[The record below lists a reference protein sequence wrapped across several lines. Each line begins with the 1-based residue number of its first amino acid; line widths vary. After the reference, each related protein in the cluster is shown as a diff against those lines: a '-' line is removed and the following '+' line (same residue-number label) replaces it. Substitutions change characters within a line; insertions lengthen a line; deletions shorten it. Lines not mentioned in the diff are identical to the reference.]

1 MAKENSEGK
10 RPSSLPDGIS
20 SIADDEAITEID
32 FNSFLEESSD
42 DSSVFAGFHDDIEQ
56 TEKNLADELDSLYD
70 DIMSSGPAT
79 IVPKPISAIVSG
91 EEEQPAEP
99 ESSALDELWLN
110 PEEYIEPEIPVVS
123 LDGEE
128 EQEDEPA
135 PEEEEPTPASD
146 EKNDLF
152 SMIDSL
158 KADTDGDTG
167 FSDILS
173 EIETNDRIVP
183 VNEENLK
190 ADDIVT
196 AAPAA
201 PAAHAASAPSEQ
213 KLAAP
218 AAQESDDEDDFDYE
232 SELAALLGDEPEESE
247 QPAEEQQPAESAI
260 EPEKPGFVV
269 EIPDDGNDYEAAAAG
284 YDTKPLPDLTKTVGS
299 ISTDE
304 SKFVVPEEP
313 TEEKPADGEKKKVTA
328 SEIIRKIVLAVSII
342 TIIVSSG
349 VLANTYIIEPYN
361 YKKNEDLLASRLN
374 SGANEHSDASI
385 DDVTVNG
392 GDSSKYPSGMLAKY
406 AQLYDVNSDLAGW
419 ISIPA
424 LEINLPVVKG
434 ADNSYY
440 LRRNIYKKR
449 TDYGVPFFDY
459 RISDLKNLPRNT
471 VVYGHN
477 MRHDDLIFGMLENYR
492 EISGFKSAPVIEC
505 NTIYGDQLWF
515 VYAVFITNSR
525 ASDDNGYIFPY
536 NFIDV
541 SDAKFAEYITE
552 IDKRKLYTTGVDI
565 NPTDKILTL
574 STCCYDFDEARLVVV
589 ARMRRAGESS
599 SVNTSNAME
608 NPNPKYP
615 QAWYDANKKTNPYAA
630 DSRW

>member
-1 MAKENSEGK
+1 M
-10 RPSSLPDGIS
+10 
-20 SIADDEAITEID
+20 
-32 FNSFLEESSD
+32 
-42 DSSVFAGFHDDIEQ
+42 
-56 TEKNLADELDSLYD
+56 
-70 DIMSSGPAT
+70 
-79 IVPKPISAIVSG
+79 
-91 EEEQPAEP
+91 
-99 ESSALDELWLN
+99 
-110 PEEYIEPEIPVVS
+110 
-123 LDGEE
+123 
-128 EQEDEPA
+128 
-135 PEEEEPTPASD
+135 
-146 EKNDLF
+146 
-152 SMIDSL
+152 
-158 KADTDGDTG
+158 
-167 FSDILS
+167 
-173 EIETNDRIVP
+173 
-183 VNEENLK
+183 
-190 ADDIVT
+190 
-196 AAPAA
+196 
-201 PAAHAASAPSEQ
+201 
-213 KLAAP
+213 
-218 AAQESDDEDDFDYE
+218 
-232 SELAALLGDEPEESE
+232 
-247 QPAEEQQPAESAI
+247 
-260 EPEKPGFVV
+260 V

-313 TEEKPADGEKKKVTA
+313 TEEQPADGEKKKVTA

-374 SGANEHSDASI
+374 SGANEHSDASV

-477 MRHDDLIFGMLENYR
+477 MRHDDLIFGMIENYR

-525 ASDDNGYIFPY
+525 ASDDNGYLFPY

-541 SDAKFAEYITE
+541 SDAKFAEYIME

>member
-201 PAAHAASAPSEQ
+201 PAAPAASAPSEQ

-218 AAQESDDEDDFDYE
+218 AAQESDDDDDFDYE
-232 SELAALLGDEPEESE
+232 SELAALLGDEPE
-247 QPAEEQQPAESAI
+247 
-260 EPEKPGFVV
+260 
-269 EIPDDGNDYEAAAAG
+269 
-284 YDTKPLPDLTKTVGS
+284 
-299 ISTDE
+299 
-304 SKFVVPEEP
+304 
-313 TEEKPADGEKKKVTA
+313 
-328 SEIIRKIVLAVSII
+328 
-342 TIIVSSG
+342 
-349 VLANTYIIEPYN
+349 
-361 YKKNEDLLASRLN
+361 
-374 SGANEHSDASI
+374 
-385 DDVTVNG
+385 
-392 GDSSKYPSGMLAKY
+392 
-406 AQLYDVNSDLAGW
+406 
-419 ISIPA
+419 
-424 LEINLPVVKG
+424 
-434 ADNSYY
+434 
-440 LRRNIYKKR
+440 
-449 TDYGVPFFDY
+449 
-459 RISDLKNLPRNT
+459 
-471 VVYGHN
+471 
-477 MRHDDLIFGMLENYR
+477 
-492 EISGFKSAPVIEC
+492 
-505 NTIYGDQLWF
+505 
-515 VYAVFITNSR
+515 
-525 ASDDNGYIFPY
+525 
-536 NFIDV
+536 
-541 SDAKFAEYITE
+541 
-552 IDKRKLYTTGVDI
+552 
-565 NPTDKILTL
+565 
-574 STCCYDFDEARLVVV
+574 
-589 ARMRRAGESS
+589 
-599 SVNTSNAME
+599 
-608 NPNPKYP
+608 
-615 QAWYDANKKTNPYAA
+615 
-630 DSRW
+630 

>member
-201 PAAHAASAPSEQ
+201 PAAPAASAPSEQ

-218 AAQESDDEDDFDYE
+218 AAQESDDDDDFDYE

-313 TEEKPADGEKKKVTA
+313 TEEKPADGEK
-328 SEIIRKIVLAVSII
+328 
-342 TIIVSSG
+342 
-349 VLANTYIIEPYN
+349 
-361 YKKNEDLLASRLN
+361 
-374 SGANEHSDASI
+374 
-385 DDVTVNG
+385 
-392 GDSSKYPSGMLAKY
+392 
-406 AQLYDVNSDLAGW
+406 
-419 ISIPA
+419 
-424 LEINLPVVKG
+424 
-434 ADNSYY
+434 
-440 LRRNIYKKR
+440 RRS
-449 TDYGVPFFDY
+449 PP
-459 RISDLKNLPRNT
+459 PR
-471 VVYGHN
+471 
-477 MRHDDLIFGMLENYR
+477 
-492 EISGFKSAPVIEC
+492 
-505 NTIYGDQLWF
+505 
-515 VYAVFITNSR
+515 
-525 ASDDNGYIFPY
+525 
-536 NFIDV
+536 
-541 SDAKFAEYITE
+541 
-552 IDKRKLYTTGVDI
+552 
-565 NPTDKILTL
+565 
-574 STCCYDFDEARLVVV
+574 
-589 ARMRRAGESS
+589 
-599 SVNTSNAME
+599 
-608 NPNPKYP
+608 
-615 QAWYDANKKTNPYAA
+615 
-630 DSRW
+630 

>member
-20 SIADDEAITEID
+20 SIADDEVITEID

-91 EEEQPAEP
+91 GEEPQEQPAEP
-99 ESSALDELWLN
+99 ETSALDELWLS
-110 PEEYIEPEIPVVS
+110 PDEYIEPEIPLVS
-123 LDGEE
+123 LDGEQEPE
-128 EQEDEPA
+128 EAEDEPEQEA
-135 PEEEEPTPASD
+135 PAFD

-158 KADTDGDTG
+158 KADTDGSTG

-173 EIETNDRIVP
+173 EIESNDRITP

-190 ADDIVT
+190 AEEIVT
-196 AAPAA
+196 PAPVQEEAPAPVQEEAPAPAA
-201 PAAHAASAPSEQ
+201 PDQ
-213 KLAAP
+213 
-218 AAQESDDEDDFDYE
+218 AQDDDDFDYE

-247 QPAEEQQPAESAI
+247 QPATESEAEQAQEAPA
-260 EPEKPGFVV
+260 KPGFVI
-269 EIPDDGNDYEAAAAG
+269 EIPDDGNDYAAAAAAG
-284 YDTKPLPDLTKTVGS
+284 YDTQPLPELTKTVGS
-299 ISTDE
+299 ISADE
-304 SKFVVPEEP
+304 SQFVPPEEP
-313 TEEKPADGEKKKVTA
+313 AEEKPESGEKQKTSV
-328 SEIIRKIVLAVSII
+328 SEIIRKMVLAISIV

-349 VLANTYIIEPYN
+349 VLVNTYIIEPYN

-374 SGANEHSDASI
+374 SGANEHSDASV
-385 DDVTVNG
+385 DDVTVSG
-392 GDSSKYPSGMLAKY
+392 GSSNYPTGMLAKY

-419 ISIPA
+419 ISIPS

-434 ADNSYY
+434 TDNSYY

-459 RISDLKNLPRNT
+459 RISDLRNLPRNT

-505 NTIYGDQLWF
+505 NTIYGDHRWF

-525 ASDDNGYIFPY
+525 ASDDNGYLFPY
-536 NFIDV
+536 NFVDV
-541 SDAKFAEYITE
+541 GDAKFAEYIAE
-552 IDKRKLYTTGVDI
+552 IDKRKFYTTGVSLEA
-565 NPTDKILTL
+565 TDKILTL

-589 ARMRRAGESS
+589 ARLQRPGESS
-599 SVNTSNAME
+599 SVDTSKAME
-608 NPNPKYP
+608 NQNPKYP
-615 QAWYDANKKTNPYAA
+615 QAWYDANKKTNPYAEDA
-630 DSRW
+630 RW